1 MKEIGQAL
9 KEAREN
15 IGISIEEAA
24 NDLKLRPE
32 QIEDIEEGNKDA
44 FQDIF
49 YLKYFIRDYSK
60 YLGLNYENMVDE
72 FNEFLFDY
80 TSKISLDDI
89 KKAKKQVEVKIAK
102 EEKKISSPYTYERKK
117 KLCLKK
123 YVFIVLISILII
135 SIFYFVISISQKD
148 DFVKEDTTNQNI
160 IK

>member
-1 MKEIGQAL
+1 MQEIGEAL

-15 IGISIEEAA
+15 IGITIEEAA
-24 NDLKLRPE
+24 NDLKLKPS
-32 QIEDIEEGNKDA
+32 QIENIEAGNKDA

-60 YLGLNYENMVDE
+60 YLGLDYEDMVDE

-89 KKAKKQVEVKIAK
+89 KSAKKKSDNDKKK
-102 EEKKISSPYTYERKK
+102 EENKIISPYTYEREKK
-117 KLCLKK
+117 FN
-123 YVFIVLISILII
+123 VSPII
-135 SIFYFVISISQKD
+135 IYIIIIGIIIFTSYFVVSKIKNNNN
-148 DFVKEDTTNQNI
+148 KETTTVNV